1 MAHFVPQ
8 PFPHGFD
15 TERPAIRP
23 RAKGMT
29 SIIDFGP
36 DTFGWTTPD
45 GLAGYL
51 DCVAEYIDYAKI
63 YAMNAL
69 LLPQH
74 TVQHIIRCYQDHG
87 VTPYAG
93 GILFEYA
100 VLRNELGGYIEHLR
114 KIGMPQLEVSENYI
128 TLNDEQRKRHI
139 DQLMRAGFNVI
150 YEFGRKN
157 PTEAFSLEILEKI
170 IDGNIEAGVEHTIIE
185 QSEIDY
191 VAAEDPRLLTE
202 ITQSAWFD
210 KVFIEANPYAF
221 PKEHVELLEKFG
233 ADVNL
238 ANITADQ
245 ALRLQGL
252 RYGIGRAMN
261 YAILHPAQV
270 PHDT

>member
-1 MAHFVPQ
+1 MSRFIPQ
-8 PFPHGFD
+8 SFPHRF
-15 TERPAIRP
+15 EAARQRIRP
-23 RAKGMT
+23 RTKGMV

-36 DTFGWTTPD
+36 DTFGWTTAE
-45 GLAGYL
+45 GLSSYL

-69 LLPQH
+69 LLPKQV
-74 TVQHIIRCYQDHG
+74 VQKIVRQYQEHG

-100 VLRNELGGYIEHLR
+100 VQKNEVDDYIRHLNS
-114 KIGMPQLEVSENYI
+114 IGMPLVEVSENYI
-128 TLNDEQRKRHI
+128 MLSDEARKQHI
-139 DQLMRAGFNVI
+139 ERLRKSGFDII

-157 PTEAFSLEILEKI
+157 PTEAFTVETLESI
-170 IDGNIEAGVEHTIIE
+170 IRSNIDAGVEHTIIE

-191 VAAEDPRLLTE
+191 VVAEAPGVLTQIIE
-202 ITQSAWFD
+202 SAWFD
-210 KVFIEANPYAF
+210 KVFIEANPYSF
-221 PKEHVELLEKFG
+221 PEEHVDLLEKFG

-252 RYGIGRAMN
+252 RYGIGRAVN
-261 YAILHPAQV
+261 YAIL
-270 PHDT
+270 D